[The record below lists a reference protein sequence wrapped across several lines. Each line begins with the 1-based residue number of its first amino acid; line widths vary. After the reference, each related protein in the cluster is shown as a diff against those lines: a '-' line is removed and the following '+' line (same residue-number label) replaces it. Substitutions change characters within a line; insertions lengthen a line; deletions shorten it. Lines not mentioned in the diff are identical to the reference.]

1 MAKSMGAT
9 KVLVTDG
16 NTRAA
21 LAITRALGRE
31 NCEVIVGSEKHP
43 CLASESRFC
52 AGRVTYPSPTGDYAG
67 YLEQFTAILE
77 RIRPDVL
84 LPVTDVTT
92 LIAAEHRETL
102 EQYCTIPFPAYGA
115 VQKAADKSSVTQLA
129 DRLGVPV
136 PGTLYVNDIREAQEA
151 VSSCSSV
158 GYPVVIKPSRSRVRN
173 GNEWKSHGVKYADDE
188 GQLRRIL
195 RDLDDEGGFPVLLQE
210 RIIGDGVGLFLFMDA
225 GVIIAA
231 FGHRRLREK
240 PPSGGVSVLRES
252 MPIQQQLKEYAERL
266 LKALN
271 WQGIAMV
278 EFKQDR
284 NSGRFMLMEINGRFW
299 GSLQL
304 AIDAGVNFP
313 VLLTCSALGRKIIP
327 VNEYKIGVK
336 SRWFWGDV
344 DALLLRLFKKG
355 NELNLPPGHPGRLKH
370 LFHFLRLWEK
380 NTRYEVLD
388 RDDIKPWL
396 YETRSWFS
404 GRT

>member
-1 MAKSMGAT
+1 LKII
-9 KVLVTDG
+9 VTDG

-31 NCEVIVGSEKHP
+31 NCEVIVGAEKHP

-52 AGRVTYPSPTGDYAG
+52 AGEITYPDPLRDYAG
-67 YLEQFTAILE
+67 FLHYFRGILDD
-77 RIRPDVL
+77 IKPDVL

-92 LIAAEHRETL
+92 MIAAEHKDSL
-102 EQYCTIPFPAYGA
+102 KKYCAIPFPDYEA
-115 VQKAADKSSVTQLA
+115 VQRAADKSGVMKLAKQL
-129 DRLGVPV
+129 DIPV
-136 PGTLYVNDIREAQEA
+136 PRTLYVNDIREAQEA
-151 VSSCSSV
+151 VSSCSSI
-158 GYPVVIKPSRSRVRN
+158 GYPVVIKPSRSRVRT
-173 GNEWKSHGVKYADDE
+173 GNVWKSHGVKYADDE

-195 RDLDDEGGFPVLLQE
+195 RGLNNEGGFPVLLQE
-210 RIIGDGVGLFLFMDA
+210 RIIGDGVGLFLLMDA
-225 GVIIAA
+225 GATIAA
-231 FGHRRLREK
+231 FAHRRLREK

-252 MPIQQQLKEYAERL
+252 MPIQPQLKEYSERL

-284 NSGRFMLMEINGRFW
+284 KSGRFMLMEINGRFW

-313 VLLTCSALGRKIIP
+313 VLLTMSAMGEKIAP
-327 VNEYKIGVK
+327 VHDYRIGVK

-344 DALLLRLFKKG
+344 DALLSRLFKSAK
-355 NELNLPPGHPGRLKH
+355 ELQLPPGHPGRLKT
-370 LFHFLRLWEK
+370 LFQFLKLKEK

-388 RDDIKPWL
+388 MDDIKPWL
-396 YETRSWFS
+396 YETRCWFS
-404 GRT
+404 GIK